1 MKHNSDHQLDA
12 LLRAAREQPLETS
25 RAEFG
30 FETRV
35 MARIRAERRTSWQG
49 WAWRLCPFFTALAVA
64 AGAWVYSNRDVA
76 PGSESFYDAVRLAGT
91 PIVSYYLTGE

>member
-1 MKHNSDHQLDA
+1 MNPDPLDT
-12 LLRAAREQPLETS
+12 LFRTVREDAPDTS

-64 AGAWVYSNRDVA
+64 AGAWFFSNRDVA

>member
-1 MKHNSDHQLDA
+1 MNDNAEEKLNA
-12 LLRAAREQPLETS
+12 LFAAARADERDTS

-35 MARIRAERRTSWQG
+35 MARIRTERRSSWQG

-64 AGAWVYSNRDVA
+64 AGSWMYSHRDNA
-76 PGSESFYDAVRLAGT
+76 PDAESFYDAVRLAGT
-91 PIVSYYLTGE
+91 PIVNYYLTGE

>member
-1 MKHNSDHQLDA
+1 MNPDPLNALFCTVREDA
-12 LLRAAREQPLETS
+12 PDTS
-25 RAEFG
+25 RAEYG

-35 MARIRAERRTSWQG
+35 MARIRSEHRVSWQG

-64 AGAWVYSNRDVA
+64 AGAWLYSNRELA
-76 PGSESFYDAVRLAGT
+76 PSSESFYDAVKLAGT

>member
-1 MKHNSDHQLDA
+1 MSPDSLEA
-12 LLRAAREQPLETS
+12 LFQAARADAPDTS

-35 MARIRAERRTSWQG
+35 MARIRSERRTTWQG

-64 AGAWVYSNRDVA
+64 AGGWFYTNREIA
-76 PGSESFYDAVRLAGT
+76 PDSESIFDAVRLAGS
-91 PIVSYYLTGE
+91 PIVSFYLSGE

>member
-1 MKHNSDHQLDA
+1 MNPDPLTTLFRTVCADA
-12 LLRAAREQPLETS
+12 PDTS

-35 MARIRAERRTSWQG
+35 MARIRAERSTSWQG

-64 AGAWVYSNRDVA
+64 TGAWFYTHREVA
-76 PGSESFYDAVRLAGT
+76 PETESFYDAVRLAGT
-91 PIVSYYLTGE
+91 PIVSFYLAGE

>member
-1 MKHNSDHQLDA
+1 MNPDPLDA
-12 LLRAAREQPLETS
+12 LFRTVREDAPDTS

-35 MARIRAERRTSWQG
+35 MARIRAERRSSWQG

-64 AGAWVYSNRDVA
+64 AGAWFYGHRDGL
-76 PGSESFYDAVRLAGT
+76 PETESFYDAVRLAGT
-91 PIVSYYLTGE
+91 PVMSFYLTGEP